1 MRIFVNG
8 RAIRDRMIIHAI
20 TEGLRGFLMKGK
32 NPSGLIHLSL
42 PPDEVDV
49 NVHPAKHEVRFRNS
63 RDVHTLLS
71 QSVAE
76 AMREHQLAIKATIFR
91 NDQSVERTPVP
102 LGYEPIDTRFFES
115 PVTSTKQQPPN
126 DFSRIRLGEDPP
138 RRSAPEEDVFD
149 WHNVPIISPAGT
161 HQTLPA
167 QPPES
172 PAEYRS

>member
-8 RAIRDRMIIHAI
+8 RAIRDRMIIHAV

-63 RDVHTLLS
+63 RDVHALLS

-76 AMREHQLAIKATIFR
+76 AMRQHQLAMKATIFGTDR
-91 NDQSVERTPVP
+91 TTERTPIP
-102 LGYEPIDTRFFES
+102 LDHE
-115 PVTSTKQQPPN
+115 
-126 DFSRIRLGEDPP
+126 
-138 RRSAPEEDVFD
+138 
-149 WHNVPIISPAGT
+149 
-161 HQTLPA
+161 
-167 QPPES
+167 
-172 PAEYRS
+172 